1 MRNLRDCATVSGAWL
16 KLELELWH
24 LAKDMKLQASD
35 TRIAAVESEH
45 PLVKVSLWMLRA
57 DGEPCMVPISQCLT
71 SENTRC
77 NVQATRRVLASLKP
91 SLRCHCGT

>member
-1 MRNLRDCATVSGAWL
+1 MRNLRDYATVSGAWV

-57 DGEPCMVPISQCLT
+57 DGDPAWFP
-71 SENTRC
+71 
-77 NVQATRRVLASLKP
+77 LASA
-91 SLRCHCGT
+91 